1 MLDITLL
8 ALATLLPARIR
19 PPQDA
24 TPQRAGAVA
33 LLGES
38 FELSEE
44 TCRELA
50 ASAPAG
56 ERIWITPASASA
68 AAEVDPL
75 VRMGPP
81 AQIARLD
88 ASEAHAGD
96 DAELCQRVRGAGT
109 VVLTGGS
116 YLEWYALFRPSEKAS
131 GLHAA
136 LLAAH
141 KSGALVVGSGAAAA
155 FLAEW
160 TVVDRAALHRV
171 LRNPRDAS
179 EHLIVRGIGL
189 VRGLVDASAAPRG
202 SVARLLKLAE
212 HQRPDVALYLDGRV
226 AWIERSRGLAATVRG
241 SGSAFVLDFRPA
253 RRERAR
259 LFDARLALLL
269 DGDRWSAHERSIA
282 GDLAPFAPADA
293 TPGAVRSAELG
304 RSAELRRSAERE
316 PDAAWLRDVLAREIA
331 PDRALRVEAQGGGLS
346 IALHADERS
355 LFGAGRGSCARI
367 AFDLAWSDR

>member
-1 MLDITLL
+1 MLEITLL
-8 ALATLLPARIR
+8 ALATLFPAHMRS
-19 PPQDA
+19 PQDA
-24 TPQRAGAVA
+24 TPQRAGTVA

-56 ERIWITPASASA
+56 ERIWIAPASSSA

-75 VRMGPP
+75 VRMGP
-81 AQIARLD
+81 AVWRARLD
-88 ASEAHAGD
+88 ATEAHAGD
-96 DAELCQRVRGAGT
+96 DADVCQRVRGAAT

-116 YLEWYALFRPSEKAS
+116 YLEWYALFRPSEKTS

-141 KSGALVVGSGAAAA
+141 SSGALVVGSGAAAA

-179 EHLIVRGIGL
+179 EKLIVRGIGL
-189 VRGLVDASAAPRG
+189 VRGHVDSTAKHNG
-202 SVARLLKLAE
+202 YVARLLKLAE

-226 AWIERSRGLAATVRG
+226 VWIERSRALDATVRG
-241 SGSAFVLDFRPA
+241 SGSAFVFDFRPA

-259 LFDARLALLL
+259 LFDGRLALLQG
-269 DGDRWSAHERSIA
+269 GDRWNAHERSIA

-293 TPGAVRSAELG
+293 TAGAVRSVELG
-304 RSAELRRSAERE
+304 RSAERE
-316 PDAAWLRDVLAREIA
+316 PDAAWLRDVLTRELA
-331 PDRALRVEAQGGGLS
+331 PDRALRVEARGGGLS

-355 LFGAGRGSCARI
+355 LFRAGRGSCARI

>member
-1 MLDITLL
+1 MLEITLL
-8 ALATLLPARIR
+8 ALATLFPARIR

-24 TPQRAGAVA
+24 APRRAGAVA

-56 ERIWITPASASA
+56 ERIWITTASSNA

-75 VRMGPP
+75 VRMGP
-81 AQIARLD
+81 AVWRLRLD
-88 ASEAHAGD
+88 ATEAHAGD
-96 DAELCQRVRGAGT
+96 DADVCQRVRGAGT

-116 YLEWYALFRPSEKAS
+116 YLAWYALFRPSEKAS

-141 KSGALVVGSGAAAA
+141 ERGALVVGSGAAAT

-160 TVVDRAALHRV
+160 TIVDRAALHRV

-189 VRGLVDASAAPRG
+189 VRGLVDASAAPHG

-212 HQRPDVALYLDGRV
+212 HQRPDVAVYLDGRV
-226 AWIERSRGLAATVRG
+226 VWIESSRNVAAIVRG
-241 SGSAFVLDFRPA
+241 SGSAFVFDFRPA

-259 LFDARLALLL
+259 LFDGRLALLL

-282 GDLAPFAPADA
+282 GDLAPFAPADLA
-293 TPGAVRSAELG
+293 PGSVP
-304 RSAELRRSAERE
+304 SAERE

-331 PDRALRVEAQGGGLS
+331 PDRALRVEARGRGLS

-355 LFGAGRGSCARI
+355 LFGTGRGSCARI
-367 AFDLAWSDR
+367 AFDLAWSDG